1 MNFDDWI
8 LSIEQQRADK
18 EFLNKY
24 QIRKLIREASDKFG
38 DKDMPKM
45 NKERMDK
52 LYEEWFGDDE
62 QCFLDQD
69 DALARFR
76 DMFEAMQNPINYDC
90 DDCQKIGKVCY
101 LNDNGL
107 SHRVS

>member
-1 MNFDDWI
+1 
-8 LSIEQQRADK
+8 
-18 EFLNKY
+18 
-24 QIRKLIREASDKFG
+24 
-38 DKDMPKM
+38 MPKM